1 MPQGTVKSLN
11 KGEKVSYEA
20 GQGKS
25 AMTTEGE
32 HRAGSG
38 GTKDNVRDE
47 LGQAAGQGRRGR
59 AARKEA
65 APEEVV
71 QPGSGGVKDNVR
83 DELAESQE
91 RR

>member
-20 GQGKS
+20 VQGKS
-25 AMTTEGE
+25 AMTTERE

-47 LGQAAGQGRRGR
+47 LEEAAGQGRGGR
-59 AARKEA
+59 TARKEA
-65 APEEVV
+65 APEVEEP
-71 QPGSGGVKDNVR
+71 PGSGGVKDNVR

>member
-11 KGEKVSYEA
+11 KGKTVSYEA
-20 GQGKS
+20 GQSKS
-25 AMTTEGE
+25 TTNERG

-47 LGQAAGQGRRGR
+47 LGQAAGPGRRER
-59 AARKEA
+59 DDRKEA
-65 APEEVV
+65 ASEEVV
-71 QPGSGGVKDNVR
+71 QPLSGGVKDNVR

>member
-20 GQGKS
+20 GQGES
-25 AMTTEGE
+25 AMTERD

-47 LGQAAGQGRRGR
+47 LGQAAGQGRRRR